1 MESKIELK
9 EIDVKICTC
18 YYFGDIIKDL
28 DIDFD
33 NILLDKSYIQKNTK
47 IFQFITFHAK
57 L

>member
-9 EIDVKICTC
+9 EIDIKICTC

-33 NILLDKSYIQKNTK
+33 NILLDKSYIKKNTK
-47 IFQFITFHAK
+47 IFQFIAFHAK